1 MTMRNLFV
9 RVDKNSQSPARRGNQ
24 AAGQQQWL
32 RHAATATMPELF
44 RELNSSEEG
53 LAAERVDAAREFYG
67 ANAVAQATKRQLPLR
82 LIAA

>member
-44 RELNSSEEG
+44 RELNSS
-53 LAAERVDAAREFYG
+53 
-67 ANAVAQATKRQLPLR
+67 
-82 LIAA
+82 